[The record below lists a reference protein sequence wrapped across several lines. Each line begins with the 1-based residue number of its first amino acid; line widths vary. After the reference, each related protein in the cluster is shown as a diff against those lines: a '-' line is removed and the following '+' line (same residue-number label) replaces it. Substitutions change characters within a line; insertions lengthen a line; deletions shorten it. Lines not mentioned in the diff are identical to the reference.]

1 MMIQEFEKLTGL
13 EPTEQEYSAIEA
25 MYYDFDGDKKAFCKW
40 FTENDGMIIALREI
54 VKQQAAAIEKVT
66 DQLHDADDTVQKLAK
81 QNDYLCTKLQQEQEW
96 QPYEL
101 PQSYKQA
108 DYDKLNAC
116 DGRKE
121 LTDREAVNMIA
132 DEFGYNP
139 SKIVI
144 KHSAPRYEKNRHG
157 ELRGLVSTERKAL
170 FDAWDWNYIRFSV
183 CDITYEMQNG
193 ELVKIGDY

>member
-1 MMIQEFEKLTGL
+1 MMKSEFTKLTGI
-13 EPTEQEYSAIEA
+13 EPTEQEYKAIEA

-40 FTENDGMIIALREI
+40 FIENDGMTAALREI
-54 VKQQAAAIEKVT
+54 VKEQAAAIEKVT
-66 DQLHDADDTVQKLAK
+66 DQLHEADDTVRKLAE
-81 QNDYLCTKLQQEQEW
+81 QNDWLATQLQKEQEW
-96 QPYEL
+96 EPYEL

-108 DYDKLNAC
+108 DYDKLNNC
-116 DGRKE
+116 SGRKE
-121 LTDREAVNMIA
+121 LTDRKAADVIA
-132 DEFGYNP
+132 DEFGFDR

-157 ELRGLVSTERKAL
+157 ELRGLISTERKAL

-183 CDITYEMQNG
+183 CNVTYEMQNG